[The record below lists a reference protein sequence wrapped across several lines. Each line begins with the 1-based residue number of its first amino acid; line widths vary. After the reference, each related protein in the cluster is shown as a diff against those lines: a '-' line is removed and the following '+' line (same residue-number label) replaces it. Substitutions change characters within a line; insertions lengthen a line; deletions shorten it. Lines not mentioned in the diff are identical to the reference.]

1 MTNSPVRMRSAHP
14 YNPSYIYLFETNL
27 ARCPPFDGS
36 WSGNNKRV
44 APKKMVIKRKRQTLD
59 TGTQVA
65 VCTPLQMIMER
76 PLGQKPNVGLAE
88 NGTQKNKL

>member
-1 MTNSPVRMRSAHP
+1 
-14 YNPSYIYLFETNL
+14 
-27 ARCPPFDGS
+27 
-36 WSGNNKRV
+36 
-44 APKKMVIKRKRQTLD
+44 MVIKRKRQTLD